1 MKKIFILT
9 SLLMSFFCFNVE
21 AKMPTGQKGLNKFE
35 CKYFTLEY
43 PASFKKTTVIDSS
56 HMEIALL
63 SEDGYIGISVFDRPV
78 SYNTAWDERFIKY
91 CLGHLFLR
99 YLGDVMDGN
108 QDQQAYTID
117 SISKVLVETKNKS
130 IKCLKWD
137 VKISPPETSQS
148 ANLIVFTAINEEFL
162 YVMPFLSTSH
172 NYDASVL
179 IKLMEGLSIGYQT
192 NPKDAEYIKR
202 YISKSIEEI
211 KEIYPY
217 KIDDCV
223 TLTDTYLEDKVIT
236 IKLIVSDESKLLETY
251 PNYMLKACEVISR
264 TIAKRSVFFLS
275 KYGYTVR
282 CIITNNGGSVLY
294 DNEIR
299 SSYLNVF

>member
-1 MKKIFILT
+1 MKKIIILT
-9 SLLMSFFCFNVE
+9 SLLMTFISFNVE
-21 AKMPTGQKGLNKFE
+21 AKMRNGINKFE

-43 PASFKKTTVIDSS
+43 PSLFKKTSVIDST
-56 HMEIALL
+56 HMELALE
-63 SEDGYIGISVFDRPV
+63 SKDGYLVFSVFDRPA

-91 CLGHLFLR
+91 CLGHLFLQ

-137 VKISPPETSQS
+137 VKISPPETNQS

-162 YVMPFLSTSH
+162 YVIPFLSTSH

-179 IKLMEGLSIGYQT
+179 IKLMEGLSLGYQT

-236 IKLIVSDESKLLETY
+236 IKLIAYDESKLLETY
-251 PNYMLKACEVISR
+251 PNYMLKASEVISR
-264 TIAKRSVFFLS
+264 TIARRSVFYLS

-282 CIITNNGGSVLY
+282 CIIANNDSSVLY
-294 DNEIR
+294 DNETR
-299 SSYLNVF
+299 CSYLSLF

>member
-1 MKKIFILT
+1 
-9 SLLMSFFCFNVE
+9 
-21 AKMPTGQKGLNKFE
+21 
-35 CKYFTLEY
+35 
-43 PASFKKTTVIDSS
+43 
-56 HMEIALL
+56 
-63 SEDGYIGISVFDRPV
+63 
-78 SYNTAWDERFIKY
+78 
-91 CLGHLFLR
+91 
-99 YLGDVMDGN
+99 
-108 QDQQAYTID
+108 
-117 SISKVLVETKNKS
+117 
-130 IKCLKWD
+130 
-137 VKISPPETSQS
+137 
-148 ANLIVFTAINEEFL
+148 
-162 YVMPFLSTSH
+162 MPFLSTSH

-299 SSYLNVF
+299 SSYLSVFILSYIEKFNSFRKSIFYICGHWNNVLFDFKFIISSFIAVFFCISFEIFISKFLILFGFSIPGDKLPPYFDYNVFNDRSIIPNENDNEIRKPLL